1 MVKRSCSLIG
11 GASATLS
18 GTSRHGPGLTEQG
31 SDPSPPDSG
40 FHSLTAPHTHTGD
53 TALLTRIIQAG
64 RVMSK
69 EPRGHRCSSRLPLCN
84 SQPQPKGLKA
94 TIIHVF
100 TPLGVLIPTGP
111 RRTVHL
117 RTP

>member
-1 MVKRSCSLIG
+1 MAKRPCSLIG

-18 GTSRHGPGLTEQG
+18 GTSRRGPGLTEQG
-31 SDPSPPDSG
+31 PDPR

-53 TALLTRIIQAG
+53 TALLTRIIRAG
-64 RVMSK
+64 RVTCK
-69 EPRGHRCSSRLPLCN
+69 EPRGHRCSSWPPLCN

-100 TPLGVLIPTGP
+100 TPLGVVIPTGP
-111 RRTVHL
+111 RGTVHL